1 MTGSQWG
8 LLAPEALPSSRR
20 TRTLGLGRSVRQFN
34 ELAVPGLGGVQYAK
48 QVLFTAL
55 SMAVAKR
62 VEAWGLQFSHIEV
75 ANAIEAVACAI
86 GYRQNGWQADV
97 RLRGRNKLPRGT
109 SAPDFRVASKRAFYV
124 AQPMRMST
132 AQALPYL
139 GLAEAHGARFNAFE
153 CTDSLDTF
161 VSLCLEPFTVS
172 QSNVVDHLG
181 YWARG
186 STGLSWRSVGL
197 TQALHPLRPLPS
209 PARAWLK
216 NALLQGAALSPEL
229 RERRQRAWTWLARL
243 HAQPATVEVL
253 DQPTAPA
260 ELDPQHWHDMRAGA
274 QLVVVRDAAIAALD
288 AVERV
293 LEARK
298 GRSLPLSA
306 PLPEPVLAT
315 LAMLAGHAKAY
326 LALKHHDVDAQR
338 FCAECESGDAAAL
351 RSLLLRD
358 EQVLRLVDDCARPGP
373 AYTGQPPAAAASA
386 EEEGESDDP
395 AETDAP
401 PVPAGISYR
410 IRNLYRLQRD
420 LEDAPQDATV
430 HATEEAAA

>member
-62 VEAWGLQFSHIEV
+62 IERSEVRANHIEV
-75 ANAIEAVACAI
+75 ANAIEAVACII
-86 GYRQNGWQADV
+86 GYEDTSWESNIRM
-97 RLRGRNKLPRGT
+97 RGRNKLPRGG
-109 SAPDFRVASKRAFYV
+109 SSPEYRVACKRGFHV

-132 AQALPYL
+132 AQALPSL
-139 GLAEAHGARFNAFE
+139 GLVDTQSARFNAFQ
-153 CTDSLDTF
+153 CNDNLDTF
-161 VSLCLEPFTVS
+161 VTNCLVDLTAGKSTVL
-172 QSNVVDHLG
+172 NHLRLWVDGGRLN
-181 YWARG
+181 WG
-186 STGLSWRSVGL
+186 SAGLIE
-197 TQALHPLRPLPS
+197 ALHPLRPLPS

-216 NALLQGAALSPEL
+216 NALLQGTALSPEL

-288 AVERV
+288 TVERL

-306 PLPEPVLAT
+306 PLPEPVLSG
-315 LAMLAGHAKAY
+315 LANLAGHAKAY
-326 LALKHHDVDAQR
+326 LALKHHDEDAHR
-338 FCAECESGDAAAL
+338 FCVECESGDAAAL

-373 AYTGQPPAAAASA
+373 AYTGQPPAAATGT
-386 EEEGESDDP
+386 EEEGEADDP
-395 AETDAP
+395 VDTNSV

-420 LEDAPQDATV
+420 LEDASQDATV